1 MRVRSWFSAT
11 PSGQVTI
18 EFAALLLIMLVLSA
32 YFTYSVVGTFL
43 GVSDVMALIEARY
56 IANYVA
62 NAIAGTISWLPD
74 WQSTANQIHLPEKI
88 GNSEYYLKVRV
99 KGEPG
104 GPGEIVVI
112 LRLGGRF
119 EKKVGVTASVPILVG
134 WPSGGWPPRT
144 PGVVLI
150 DPRTVDDPVPTPVTE
165 WPPGDEWWVSTSGKP
180 FEFGLYVIPP
190 GG

>member
-1 MRVRSWFSAT
+1 MRVRSWLSAT
-11 PSGQVTI
+11 SSGQVTV

-74 WQSTANQIHLPEKI
+74 WQSTANQVHLPERI
-88 GNSEYYLKVRV
+88 GNAEYYLKVRV
-99 KGEPG
+99 EGKPG
-104 GPGEIVVI
+104 SVGEIVVI
-112 LRLGGRF
+112 LRLGGRWRGNV
-119 EKKVGVTASVPILVG
+119 EVTARVPVLVG
-134 WPSGGWPPRT
+134 YPGVA

-150 DPRTVDDPVPTPVTE
+150 DPVAYERYGSIVPVNE
-165 WPPGDEWWVSTSGKP
+165 WPPGDEWWVSTSGEP
-180 FEFGLYVIPP
+180 FEFGLYVIP

>member
-1 MRVRSWFSAT
+1 MRARSSSFAT
-11 PSGQVTI
+11 PSGQVTV
-18 EFAALLLIMLVLSA
+18 EFAALLLMMLVLSA

-74 WQSTANQIHLPEKI
+74 WQSTANQIHLPKKI

-99 KGEPG
+99 EGKPG

-112 LRLGGRF
+112 LRLGGRWRGDV
-119 EKKVGVTASVPILVG
+119 EVTTSVPVLVG
-134 WPSGGWPPRT
+134 YPPNT

-150 DPRTVDDPVPTPVTE
+150 DPDSYTRYGSIVPVEE
-165 WPPGDEWWVSTSGKP
+165 WPRGWWVSTSGEP
-180 FEFGLYVIPP
+180 FEFGLYVIP

>member
-88 GNSEYYLKVRV
+88 GNSEYYLKIRV
-99 KGEPG
+99 KGDPG

-112 LRLGGRF
+112 LRLGGRWRGDV
-119 EKKVGVTASVPILVG
+119 EVTASVPVLVG
-134 WPSGGWPPRT
+134 YPGRA

-150 DPRTVDDPVPTPVTE
+150 DPIAYRNYGSVIPVEE
-165 WPPGDEWWVSTSGKP
+165 WPRDDWWVSTSGEP
-180 FEFGLYVIPP
+180 FEFGLYVIP